1 MTIIAAIT
9 GGMGSGKST
18 FSEEVKKRQV
28 KLMDSDEL
36 VRKIYENP
44 NKNFLN
50 HLRHI
55 GLGQSIKKGRIN
67 KSVISK
73 IIFSDNKIKF
83 KLEKFIFNIIR
94 EKRKNF
100 IKKEK
105 KIASKIIFFDI
116 PLLFENNLSGDF
128 DVVISI
134 ISTKK
139 NRYNRLKKS
148 KKMSKALFNSI
159 IKSQTTDVERKKHS
173 DFVIFNNS
181 SLKLYQK
188 KINNTLNKIIL

>member
-44 NKNFLN
+44 DKNFLK

-55 GLGQSIKKGRIN
+55 GLGQSIKRGRIN
-67 KSVISK
+67 KSIISK
-73 IIFSDNKIKF
+73 IIFSDTKIKF

-116 PLLFENNLSGDF
+116 PLLFENNLSEDF
-128 DVVISI
+128 DIVISI

-148 KKMSKALFNSI
+148 KKMSKTLFNSI
-159 IKSQTTDVERKKHS
+159 IKSQTTDVERKKNS

-188 KINNTLNKIIL
+188 KINNTLNKIII